1 MLQTADECES
11 NTYKERLKDA
21 LVYSPAFSFSQ
32 DICYN
37 HSPSAEAFCLFAW
50 YIMQVVDQL
59 GRKLIFF
66 SCLV

>member
-1 MLQTADECES
+1 MLQTADEYES

-32 DICYN
+32 EICYN
-37 HSPSAEAFCLFAW
+37 HSPSAEAYCFW
-50 YIMQVVDQL
+50 YIMQVVNQL
-59 GRKLIFF
+59 GRNLIFF